1 MRSASHW
8 PGLRFSYGVGDP
20 GPCGG
25 RCVGYSRRPRQ
36 ADPGVDLVPR
46 RSKVTWQAGRWDADT
61 RHAYVA
67 NMGSDT
73 AYEVSVTTCDGC
85 DRVIRTVEEV
95 PAFGIDQFSSSQLP
109 CYVVF
114 SVPLDRQVSAAQL
127 GHAIGRAGRSVDV
140 IEDTR
145 RLPGAAHIAARQHVV
160 AVRIDWRSAQGQWSS
175 QTVCTE

>member
-1 MRSASHW
+1 MVWAILACAAVGVW
-8 PGLRFSYGVGDP
+8 GVG
-20 GPCGG
+20 CAAI
-25 RCVGYSRRPRQ
+25 VYSRRARE
-36 ADPGVDLVPR
+36 ADPGVDLVPQ

-67 NMGSDT
+67 NMGSAT

-85 DRVIRTVEEV
+85 DRVIGPVEEV

-114 SVPLDRQVSAAQL
+114 SVPLDRQFSAAQL
-127 GHAIGRAGRSVDV
+127 EHATGRVGRGVGGIGDR
-140 IEDTR
+140 R
-145 RLPGAAHIAARQHVV
+145 RLPGAAHIAARLHVV
-160 AVRIDWRSAQGQWSS
+160 AVRIDWRSAEGRWFS